1 MSRKVDFVVVSGDI
15 FDSVRASYRDY
26 LRFFDGLN
34 RLDAEGI
41 PCLPVHRQPRSAESL
56 AAGFLRVAPV
66 RYDARRR
73 SSRFRP
79 VRARR
84 ASPCGHRRPRLP
96 EQGVVAQ
103 RGHRRGYH
111 PRRRHSGI
119 AARVPPRRL
128 LRWAVLHTGLNARSG
143 EGSHRPRGA
152 AACWIR
158 LLGARPHSQAGGS
171 TTSVCRALPFP
182 AAFKGAMCVR
192 RARAVSTSSRWRVDA
207 PPKVSFIP
215 TASVVWEKVR
225 IDVSDCMNIPALASK
240 TMRELFAVNGD
251 ASCEMMVVAHRVSPE
266 RPPFTRC
273 LAAPECWQRC
283 ARL

>member
-1 MSRKVDFVVVSGDI
+1 MGAPFGRCHSRCLGSRSGGGRVAQGR
-15 FDSVRASYRDY
+15 FRGRFRRH
-26 LRFFDGLN
+26 LRFGSRVLS
-34 RLDAEGI
+34 RLPAFLRWIEPPG
-41 PCLPVHRQPRSAESL
+41 CGGHSLLPVHRQPRSAESL
-56 AAGFLRVAPV
+56 AAGFLRIAPV

-119 AARVPPRRL
+119 GPACRRGAFCGGRAAHR
-128 LRWAVLHTGLNARSG
+128 AYARSR

-158 LLGARPHSQAGGS
+158 LLGARPHSQAVGQ
-171 TTSVCRALPFP
+171 
-182 AAFKGAMCVR
+182 R
-192 RARAVSTSSRWRVDA
+192 RACAAHCLFRLHSRA
-207 PPKVSFIP
+207 
-215 TASVVWEKVR
+215 
-225 IDVSDCMNIPALASK
+225 
-240 TMRELFAVNGD
+240 
-251 ASCEMMVVAHRVSPE
+251 
-266 RPPFTRC
+266 
-273 LAAPECWQRC
+273 RC
-283 ARL
+283 A